1 MYPSPNIAEIQELS
15 TTEQER
21 IDAEALVEIDSSLN
35 SESQEYEYSFCVT
48 HTLHEQDHLNEEAR
62 KKTH

>member
-1 MYPSPNIAEIQELS
+1 MYPSPNLSDIQDLS

-21 IDAEALVEIDSSLN
+21 IDAQALVEIDSSLN

-48 HTLHEQDHLNEEAR
+48 HTLHEQDHMNEEAR
-62 KKTH
+62 KMIH